1 MHTRGVIDSLALV
14 LIVSGQLLHA
24 QAKVMKAD
32 AGWTV
37 KSKTLLRGQ
46 QLPVSEPIVFTK
58 TNPGKASALLLD
70 CPGEGIHF
78 YACPSGSCRFTAC
91 GNNASA
97 KLGNPVSASHGVRK
111 RLSELLDDREPH
123 GYVTAA
129 ARATN
134 IPNDALLLS
143 DSRGIHWGPALR
155 RVLEGRYCITLKR
168 LGAQSKPTSFTV
180 NWDSSVDPE
189 GVMPVLGLQPG
200 GYSLEKGRHD
210 SCKTDA
216 DIPPAWIVI
225 TAQPQFGTLN
235 ADWLRT
241 TSELEKLADVA
252 SPDAILTARHAYLA
266 GLADVVEK
274 QSHLK

>member
-1 MHTRGVIDSLALV
+1 MHRRGLISSMALALV
-14 LIVSGQLLHA
+14 ASSQLLQA
-24 QAKVMKAD
+24 QVRVMKAD
-32 AGWTV
+32 AGWTA
-37 KSKTLLRGQ
+37 KSKILLRGQ
-46 QLPVSEPIVFTK
+46 QLPVSEEIVFTK
-58 TNPGKASALLLD
+58 SNQGKASALLLD

-78 YACPSGSCRFTAC
+78 YSCSSGNCRYSAC
-91 GNNASA
+91 GKNASV
-97 KLGNPVSASHGVRK
+97 KLEHPVSASHGVRK

-143 DSRGIHWGPALR
+143 DSRGVHWGPALR

-168 LGAQSKPTSFTV
+168 LGAQAKPSSFAI

-189 GVMPVLGLQPG
+189 GILSVPGLQPG
-200 GYSLEKGRHD
+200 GYSLEKGRSD
-210 SCKTDA
+210 TCKADA

-225 TAQPQFGTLN
+225 TSQPQFGKLN

-241 TSELEKLADVA
+241 TNELEKLADVA

-274 QSHLK
+274 QSRMK